1 MVKVTHLKKTYID
14 KNKVKSR
21 GLEDV
26 SFSLPNKGFVFVLGK
41 SGCGKSTL
49 LNLLGLLDDKTSGKI
64 YIDNKD
70 VDEFNEHEK
79 SYYRSTYCGFIFQD
93 YQLINE
99 LTVKENISLVLEIK
113 DDLKD
118 YEERIH
124 RYHHPWSCCLRSC
137 YSRRSHHG

>member
-1 MVKVTHLKKTYID
+1 MIKVTHLKKTYID

-70 VDEFNEHEK
+70 VDEFSEHEK
-79 SYYRSTYCGFIFQD
+79 SYYF
-93 YQLINE
+93 
-99 LTVKENISLVLEIK
+99 
-113 DDLKD
+113 
-118 YEERIH
+118 
-124 RYHHPWSCCLRSC
+124 
-137 YSRRSHHG
+137 